1 MYIYEV
7 YENSNYFNCIDSTM
21 EHINVNDIKKAFKET
36 IQMLLNKNN
45 NVICCFSKHN
55 PNFTFCYPIISINNL
70 QFRLKYVEAKN
81 YLEEILFDNYENK
94 YKLYDVGTDNQ
105 FIRLKIEV

>member
-1 MYIYEV
+1 
-7 YENSNYFNCIDSTM
+7 
-21 EHINVNDIKKAFKET
+21 
-36 IQMLLNKNN
+36 MLLNKNN

-55 PNFTFCYPIISINNL
+55 PNLLPFCYPTVSINNMII
-70 QFRLKYVEAKN
+70 RLKYVEAKS

-94 YKLYDVGTDNQ
+94 YKLYDVGTNNQ